1 MTYLLRPGGAASAIV
16 ESFNDIEVNDGNLTI
31 TLIPL
36 VENPK
41 ISGIEI
47 VQPTSD
53 STPMVEAGEDVQITL
68 PNNSVVLTGTGSD
81 PDGGAVS
88 FLWEKI
94 SGPSA
99 TLSGE
104 NTAQLSIS
112 NLLAGVYVF
121 RLTVTDDENEFSSD
135 QVNVTVV
142 PENGL
147 LAVIDATPN
156 EGEVPLEVTFT
167 GSNSMGEISSYLW
180 DFKDGQ
186 SSTEADPVHTFDNIG
201 TYEVELTVTDTGG
214 NQHTSQIIIAVL
226 NIGEGSKLG
235 LVIRKNPVT
244 EGAVRF
250 RIVNEPENMV
260 LLGVNLHDQQGRLVN
275 AYGTAQVNVTADGS
289 YEIIVETLTDGLYFL
304 RLA

>member
-1 MTYLLRPGGAASAIV
+1 M
-16 ESFNDIEVNDGNLTI
+16 
-31 TLIPL
+31 
-36 VENPK
+36 
-41 ISGIEI
+41 
-47 VQPTSD
+47 
-53 STPMVEAGEDVQITL
+53 
-68 PNNSVVLTGTGSD
+68 
-81 PDGGAVS
+81 
-88 FLWEKI
+88 
-94 SGPSA
+94 
-99 TLSGE
+99 
-104 NTAQLSIS
+104 
-112 NLLAGVYVF
+112 
-121 RLTVTDDENEFSSD
+121 TDDENEFSSD

-186 SSTEADPVHTFDNIG
+186 SSTEPDPVHTFDNIG

-289 YEIIVETLTDGLYFL
+289 YEITVETLTDGLYFL
-304 RLA
+304 RLALNTGDILTFKVLVDN